1 MLLHIAL
8 YCTLLLCLFTYMP
21 LQQPVSGIDY
31 DAMRPQ
37 CKSLAVSLSTVGQ
50 LVGSFRQ
57 TYKEELHPWTSKE
70 APVFSGVY
78 LYNFNM
84 YICQICVSKLYVFIT
99 L

>member
-1 MLLHIAL
+1 MKYTCFCILLYTVHWSCVYLHIRI
-8 YCTLLLCLFTYMP
+8 P
-21 LQQPVSGIDY
+21 LQQPVSDIDY
-31 DAMRPQ
+31 EAMRPQ

-78 LYNFNM
+78 LYN
-84 YICQICVSKLYVFIT
+84 LH
-99 L
+99 